1 MDTEA
6 LIEFDQVEAG
16 YGNLRVLHKASFRAR
31 EGLITLLTGANGA
44 GKSTAM
50 KTLFGVIRPTSGDV
64 RLRGRSIVGRT
75 PRDML
80 ELGMSYVPQDRS
92 LFPSLSVYHNLE
104 LGGIMLPRKQLRP
117 RIEEVLE
124 RFPRLRERVQS
135 QASTLSGGERKQLEI
150 ARALLLRPDILLVDE
165 PSIGL
170 SPKIVGEVFDLLGR
184 LAADGK
190 TILVVEQNVRSAL
203 KVAHHAYGME
213 LGRIVLDLPADSILD
228 NPEFNRLLLGG
239 HVADAA

>member
-1 MDTEA
+1 MGTEA

-16 YGNLRVLHKASFRAR
+16 YGNLTILHKASFQVR

-50 KTLFGVIRPTSGDV
+50 KTLFGVIRPGGGDI
-64 RLRGRSIVGRT
+64 RLRGQSIVGRT

-80 ELGMSYVPQDRS
+80 ELGMAYVPQDRS

-104 LGGIMLPRKQLRP
+104 LGGIMLPRKQLRT

-124 RFPRLRERVQS
+124 RFPRLRERVHS

-150 ARALLLRPDILLVDE
+150 ARALLLRPEILLVDE

-170 SPKIVGEVFDLLGR
+170 SPKIVGEVFELLGR
-184 LAADGK
+184 LASDGK

-213 LGRIVLDLPADSILD
+213 LGRIVLDLPAESILD